1 MNNVAKL
8 EGLKV
13 ADLRNILVGEFGME
27 PQEAQSIKG
36 KKALI
41 QAIKDEHENIISIDE
56 GLLDELEIQ
65 SDISSL
71 STESNQSDQSEPIEV
86 FDAEILVP
94 TPSCPEWTEY
104 VLQELTSDEKIKD
117 KNNPTKEYPT
127 TDGLRRLVEKFVG
140 PIVKSNTLVVQ
151 TPSPENERRATVVVH
166 ISVLPNHIN
175 YNDLLEYSGASDVY
189 VNNSV
194 EPFSKHPVATSETKS
209 AGRAYK
215 RALKIKVSTYEEMDL
230 ALGSPTESMFS
241 APMNTDDRF
250 IKPDQINF
258 IDTLCGRLDINV
270 QKFIRDC
277 MPDFNSSLNKLPYEE
292 SCGLLST
299 LQKYQGEGK
308 NTEVVKEE
316 IKGYDANWQN
326 TWYKSDMVKLDHL
339 LECSNKTKGEKV

>member
-71 STESNQSDQSEPIEV
+71 STESNQSDQPESIEV
-86 FDAEILVP
+86 FDAETLVP

-104 VLQELTSDEKIKD
+104 VLKELTDDEKIKD

-175 YNDLLEYSGASDVY
+175 YDDLLEYSGASDVY
-189 VNNSV
+189 VTNSTA
-194 EPFSKHPVATSETKS
+194 PFSQHPVATSETKS
-209 AGRAYK
+209 EGRAYK

-230 ALGSPTESMFS
+230 ALGSPTESMFF
-241 APMNTDDRF
+241 AHMNTDNEF
-250 IKPDQINF
+250 IKSDQINF
-258 IDTLCGRLDINV
+258 LDMLCGRLDINV
-270 QKFIRDC
+270 QKFIKHHL
-277 MPDFNSSLNKLPYEE
+277 PKFNASLSKLPYDD
-292 SCGLLST
+292 SCKLLAT

-308 NTEVVKEE
+308 NTVDIENE
-316 IKGYDANWQN
+316 IKGYDSNWQD
-326 TWYKSDMVKLDHL
+326 TWYKNGIITTLTND
-339 LECSNKTKGEKV
+339 NGETE